1 MGVRLIYNN
10 NSTFYEVEYLT
21 RIYEPYVFLFTDYGT
36 VDIEFKGKEILTLFK
51 TFEGAVKYFGHN
63 MSVEEYYGHPVPQVE
78 YVKVALSGKYKL
90 VDITNTVRGK
100 VSHNKVYGQ
109 FFNTYNRH
117 PIYGEYI
124 GWAYV
129 EPAMVC
135 RYCGGDTT
143 QVDMDYLD
151 GINHL
156 SCVLSNMSQ
165 SSLNTI

>member
-1 MGVRLIYNN
+1 MLYGAG
-10 NSTFYEVEYLT
+10 FAEYEAEYLS
-21 RIYEPYVFLFTDYGT
+21 RIYEPYVYLMKNYEM
-36 VDIEFKGKEILTLFK
+36 VDVEFKGKELLTLFK

-63 MSVEEYYGHPVPQVE
+63 TMSVEEYYGHPVPQME

-90 VDITNTVRGK
+90 VDITNTIRGK

-117 PIYGEYI
+117 PIYGQYI